1 MPSGFPNDIIKLPAM
16 IPQPASWHRQTD
28 GQAYPVPKIYQ
39 EVLILRVAVVG
50 SRELFITDLGPYL
63 PPETTEIVTGGA
75 KGVDTSAALYAVK
88 HGLKLTEFRPD
99 YRRYGKGAPLK
110 RNITII
116 ENADFVLIFWNG
128 TSTGT
133 QHVISECQK
142 RDIPYQIY
150 RTI

>member
-1 MPSGFPNDIIKLPAM
+1 M
-16 IPQPASWHRQTD
+16 
-28 GQAYPVPKIYQ
+28 
-39 EVLILRVAVVG
+39 RVAVVG
-50 SRELFITDLGPYL
+50 SRKLFITDLGAYL